1 MDEYYNPTDTLVV
14 IHEGTSS
21 FYSKI
26 IGSHGYTGHEIIA
39 GLGVYNANARL
50 YDPVTGRFMSP
61 DPLVQDPANTQNF
74 NRYTYCLN
82 NPLKYTDE
90 SGEIVWELALLAGHI
105 AGMINLMSNTEAI
118 NNSGDKWAL
127 LKYYGVGF
135 LSGFLGSA
143 TASAAPG
150 FWGGGFSSASSG
162 FLSSFISG
170 YGNAIISG
178 ANNPFASGVITGFSG
193 AASGFVIG
201 GVNGGINAIQHG
213 GKFWTEIGTINDYV
227 FEPALEYINDGN
239 IEYSNDSAIRFS
251 NKYFKKKGY
260 GVRKIYANGTLP
272 KGYSRDDFGHVRNSK
287 GQRVGGAS
295 IYRGRSGTDIYLF
308 GDSFD
313 SPEQLYL
320 VMGHEYG
327 HAYLNSLGYSAGAY
341 TDMQEAAINQWMHE
355 QAVAFNY
362 KTNNF
367 PEQKMNSLYE
377 VRFLKLIK
385 SQFPL
390 IKKL

>member
-50 YDPVTGRFMSP
+50 YDPVSGRFMSP
-61 DPLVQDPANTQNF
+61 DPLIQDPANTQNF

-90 SGEIVWELALLAGHI
+90 SGEFVWELALLAGHI

-143 TASAAPG
+143 TASAAAPG

-170 YGNAIISG
+170 YGNAAISG

-227 FEPALEYINDGN
+227 FEPALEDINDGN

-251 NKYFKKKGY
+251 NKYFY
-260 GVRKIYANGTLP
+260 FTITR
-272 KGYSRDDFGHVRNSK
+272 
-287 GQRVGGAS
+287 
-295 IYRGRSGTDIYLF
+295 
-308 GDSFD
+308 
-313 SPEQLYL
+313 
-320 VMGHEYG
+320 
-327 HAYLNSLGYSAGAY
+327 
-341 TDMQEAAINQWMHE
+341 
-355 QAVAFNY
+355 
-362 KTNNF
+362 
-367 PEQKMNSLYE
+367 
-377 VRFLKLIK
+377 
-385 SQFPL
+385 
-390 IKKL
+390 